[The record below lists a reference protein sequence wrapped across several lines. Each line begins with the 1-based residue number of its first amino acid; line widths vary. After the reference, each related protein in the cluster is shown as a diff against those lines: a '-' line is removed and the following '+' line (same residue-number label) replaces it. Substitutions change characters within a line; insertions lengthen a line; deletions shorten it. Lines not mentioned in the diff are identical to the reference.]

1 MNSRADRA
9 FMLNF
14 FLDEGL
20 GPQLAEAVRLVTAES
35 SIGALTTTVKANGNE
50 TGAEDEIA
58 SISRYQDDQFK
69 EQFRMQRS
77 SFETLLQVIGN
88 AIAGGEQHQPIGRVS
103 LPEKLLYTLTLLSG
117 EKSFREVGINFA
129 ISKSSGHEIFRW
141 VTSAF
146 ATLLPHYVKWPAD
159 NVCSG
164 SGISKLPGVVG
175 VIDECRIQLKLPVRE
190 ENGHLHYSWLAL
202 QAVCDERSRFLDV
215 HIDVPGNQQC
225 VLLKSDL
232 FERLIDE
239 ESPLMPPH
247 KHLVGEMMYPLLLNL
262 MTPCADNNG
271 ELTPC
276 HIRYNQAVHLWNAPA
291 ERAFAAL
298 LSRFRRLASLDVG
311 TMEVGS
317 MVISATCMLHNF
329 ILDCG
334 EPIEDAT
341 LDFDMLP
348 DNQNSL
354 VFEEHGLVNWKHTS
368 SAQKKRD
375 GLIASF
381 IRS

>member
-1 MNSRADRA
+1 MNARAHKA

-35 SIGALTTTVKANGNE
+35 TLNVLSTRTEEG
-50 TGAEDEIA
+50 EDNTIR
-58 SISRYQDDQFK
+58 SMPRYQDDQFK

-77 SFETLLQVIGN
+77 SFEKLLQAVGK
-88 AIAGGEQHQPIGRVS
+88 AIAGAEHHQPIGRVS

-117 EKSFREVGINFA
+117 KKSFREVGDSFA
-129 ISKSSGHEIFRW
+129 ISKSSGHEIFKW
-141 VTSAF
+141 VTAAF
-146 ATLLPHYVKWPAD
+146 AALMPRYVKWPAD
-159 NVCSG
+159 NACGG
-164 SGISKLPGVVG
+164 SAISQLPGVVG
-175 VIDECRIQLKLPVRE
+175 VIDECRIPLKLPVRE
-190 ENGHLHYSWLAL
+190 EVGHLQYASLAL

-215 HIDVPGNQQC
+215 HIDVSDNQC
-225 VLLKSDL
+225 VLLKSEL
-232 FERLIDE
+232 FERLIDME
-239 ESPLMPPH
+239 EPLMPPH

-262 MTPCADNNG
+262 MTPYADNNG

-276 HIRYNQAVHLWNAPA
+276 HIRYNRAVHLWNAPA

-298 LSRFRRLASLDVG
+298 MSRFGRLKSLDVG

-317 MVISATCMLHNF
+317 IVVSATCMLHNF

-341 LDFDMLP
+341 LDFEMLP
-348 DNQNSL
+348 DNQNSI
-354 VFEEHGLVNWKHTS
+354 VFEEHGLVNWDHTS
-368 SAQKKRD
+368 AAEKKRD
-375 GLIASF
+375 GLVAGF
-381 IRS
+381 INTT